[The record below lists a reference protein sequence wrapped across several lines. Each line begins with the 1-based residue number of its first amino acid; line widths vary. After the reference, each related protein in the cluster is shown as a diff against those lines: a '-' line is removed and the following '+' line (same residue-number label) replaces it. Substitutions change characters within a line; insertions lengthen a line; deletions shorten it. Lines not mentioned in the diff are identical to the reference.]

1 MWSQSRNS
9 PAERGATGFGS
20 IAGSSLFALP
30 AASHG
35 FTFGVSAAAS
45 SSVDVR
51 FPAAPTLSSS
61 LSATSAATLIITQ
74 AIQSSAEGVAG
85 MNVRLTYYNV
95 SRLTLPDSFCFSCHV
110 PAQRPLL
117 PCDHHCNARALFC
130 NSVRPPQ
137 SHVTAPMPAP
147 RASHAAFQKCA
158 KPHCSDVSHST
169 SPPALHSARACN
181 LCSGISSVPPC
192 RHPLPCR
199 FLQSPSQLRGR
210 SASLLPTPRLYL
222 SLSLHPLPLPSFAA
236 PHFTLPVQPASLRF
250 QVFSAWRRQH
260 TSQLQEVGRCR
271 LRVRLQR
278 LP

>member
-1 MWSQSRNS
+1 MWSQTCNS

-20 IAGSSLFALP
+20 IAGSGVFALP

-51 FPAAPTLSSS
+51 FNAAPTLCPS
-61 LSATSAATLIITQ
+61 LSATAAAAPITQ

-85 MNVRLTYYNV
+85 MNVRLTYCNV
-95 SRLTLPDSFCFSCHV
+95 SRLTLPHSFCFSCHI

-137 SHVTAPMPAP
+137 SHVAALMPAP

-158 KPHCSDVSHST
+158 KPHCSDALHST
-169 SPPALHSARACN
+169 SPPALHFAPACN

-192 RHPLPCR
+192 RHPLPWR
-199 FLQSPSQLRGR
+199 FLQSPSQLRSR
-210 SASLLPTPRLYL
+210 SAALLRTPRFYL
-222 SLSLHPLPLPSFAA
+222 SLAFHPLPPRPFAP
-236 PHFTLPVQPASLRF
+236 PHFTLPVQPASLPF
-250 QVFSAWRRQH
+250 QVYFPWRVPRAAA
-260 TSQLQEVGRCR
+260 
-271 LRVRLQR
+271 
-278 LP
+278 